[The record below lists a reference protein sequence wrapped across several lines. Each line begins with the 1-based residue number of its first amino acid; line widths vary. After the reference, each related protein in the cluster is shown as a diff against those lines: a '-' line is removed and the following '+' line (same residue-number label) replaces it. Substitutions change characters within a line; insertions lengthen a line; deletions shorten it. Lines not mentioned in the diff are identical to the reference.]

1 MPILLYGAN
10 GYTGKLIVRQ
20 AMKQGL
26 PLLLAGRNAEA
37 LAALSE
43 ESGFPFEAVEL
54 HNQAALQEL
63 LRRCELVLHAAGPFE
78 QTAPPM
84 LEACLATGTHYLD
97 ITGEIPVF
105 EYARSL
111 HERAQ
116 DAGIVL
122 MPGVGFDVVP
132 TDCMARYLS
141 EKLPDATHL
150 KLAFSA
156 LGGGLSRGTAT
167 TAVSNLGSGGAMRK
181 NGRITPVPIGHKTLE
196 VPFTDKPGFCVSI
209 PWGDVSTAF
218 HTTGIP
224 NIETYMRMPRSM
236 YRNIRIMNRLNW
248 LLRQSWVRQLA
259 KWFVR
264 RQAPGPDEEARRSGR
279 SIVWGEACNQQ
290 GICVQARIQTLEG
303 YTLTAVASLHIAQ
316 KVLQDKLS
324 PGYHTPASAFG
335 ADLILEMPDSTR
347 ADILR

>member
-20 AMKQGL
+20 AIKQNL
-26 PLLLAGRNAEA
+26 QLLLAGRNAEA

-43 ESGFPFEAVEL
+43 ESGFPYQAVEL
-54 HNQAALQEL
+54 GNQPALQQL
-63 LRRCELVLHAAGPFE
+63 LRGCSLVLHAAGPFE

-111 HERAQ
+111 HERARV
-116 DAGIVL
+116 AGIVL

-132 TDCMARYLS
+132 TDCMARYLF
-141 EKLPDATHL
+141 EKLPDATQL

-156 LGGGLSRGTAT
+156 LGGGVSRGTAT
-167 TAVSNLGSGGAMRK
+167 TAVSNLGSGGAVRR
-181 NGRITPVPIGHKTLE
+181 NGRIVPVPIGHKTLE

-224 NIETYMRMPRSM
+224 NIETYVRMPRSM
-236 YRNIRIMNRLNW
+236 HRNIRIMNRMNW
-248 LLRQSWVRQLA
+248 LLRRAWVRQLA

-264 RQAPGPDEEARRSGR
+264 RQAPGPGDEARRTGR
-279 SIVWGEACNQQ
+279 SIVWGEVCNSKGQC
-290 GICVQARIQTLEG
+290 IQARIHTMEG
-303 YTLTAVASLHIAQ
+303 YTLTAVASLYIAQ
-316 KVLQDKLS
+316 KVLQGKLT

-335 ADLILEMPDSTR
+335 ADLILEMPDSSR
-347 ADILR
+347 EDIHS